1 MSEELNSLPPRLA
14 DLSHDKD
21 QLARKLHSGERFS
34 GTTLGGLVR
43 LTKAEV
49 LAQAEALH
57 VKFIRLQF
65 TDILGVIKNVAIPLH
80 ALAGALDGQV
90 MFDGSSIEGFVR
102 TEESDVYLEPDPD
115 TFAIFPWTAGEAP
128 TARLMCD
135 IKNPDGSAF
144 AGDPRTALKR
154 VLQEARAMGY
164 EITVGP
170 EPEFFLFQ
178 RDADGH
184 ATTRTVDQ
192 AGYFDLSP
200 VDLGEDIRR
209 EIVLALELMGI
220 EIDATHHEVSPGQHE
235 IDLHYEDALKTAD
248 NIVTFR
254 FVARTIALQHNFH
267 ATFMPKPLQGVNGSG
282 LHFHQALFQ
291 AGPSNAFLDPR
302 HPDGIS
308 KTGLRYIAGLID
320 HAKAFTAVT
329 NPLVNS
335 YKRLVPGYE
344 APVYIA
350 WSMGNRSPMI
360 RVPQARGQGT
370 RIELR
375 SPDPS
380 CNPYLALAATIK
392 SGLDGIRRKL
402 DAPAPVTRNIY
413 RMNEF
418 ERKEYGIQNLPADL
432 AAALD
437 FFERDAVMREA
448 LGEQIF
454 SRFLEAKRIEWEIYR
469 QQVHDWEVDQYLT
482 VY

>member
-1 MSEELNSLPPRLA
+1 MAE
-14 DLSHDKD
+14 
-21 QLARKLHSGERFS
+21 
-34 GTTLGGLVR
+34 LGGFMG
-43 LTKAEV
+43 LTKADV
-49 LAQAEALH
+49 LEKAKALN

-65 TDILGVIKNVAIPLH
+65 TDILGVVKNVAIPLH
-80 ALAGALDGQV
+80 SLEMALDGQI

-102 TEESDVYLEPDPD
+102 IEESDMHLDPDPD
-115 TFAIFPWTAGEAP
+115 TFAIFPWSSQEGM

-135 IKNPDGSAF
+135 IRHPDGTPF

-154 VLQEARAMGY
+154 VLSDAEDMGY
-164 EITVGP
+164 RITVGP
-170 EPEFFLFQ
+170 EPEFFLFE
-178 RDADGH
+178 RDQEGK
-184 ATTRTVDQ
+184 ATNRTVDQ

-200 VDLGEDIRR
+200 VDLGEDVRR
-209 EIVLALELMGI
+209 DIVLTLEQMGI
-220 EIDATHHEVSPGQHE
+220 GIEATHHEVSPGQHE
-235 IDLHYEDALKTAD
+235 IDLRYADALRTAD

-254 FVARTIALQHNFH
+254 LIARTVALQRNFH

-282 LHFHQALFQ
+282 LHLHQALFKD
-291 AGPSNAFLDPR
+291 GTNVFHETK
-302 HPDGIS
+302 HPEGIS

-320 HAKAFTAVT
+320 HAKAFTAIT

-360 RVPQARGQGT
+360 RVPQARREDT

-380 CNPYLALAATIK
+380 CNPYLALAVTIK
-392 SGLDGIRRKL
+392 AGLDGIRRKL
-402 DAPAPVTRNIY
+402 DAPAPVSRNIY
-413 RMNEF
+413 RMHEH
-418 ERKEYGIQNLPADL
+418 ERHEYGIENLPEDL
-432 AAALD
+432 ASALNFLEQD
-437 FFERDAVMREA
+437 TVMREA
-448 LGEQIF
+448 LGDHIF

-469 QQVHDWEVDQYLT
+469 QQVHDWEIDQYLT